1 LFLKKQSEVKKEESK
16 PVEIKKEEPKPVE
29 IKKEEPKPVEIKKE
43 EPKPVQVK
51 KERIPELQTLLDM
64 GFSDEEHLLEVL
76 KTNNFNVAHAI
87 QTLLS

>member
-1 LFLKKQSEVKKEESK
+1 LKS
-16 PVEIKKEEPKPVE
+16 
-29 IKKEEPKPVEIKKE
+29 KKE

-76 KTNNFNVAHAI
+76 KK
-87 QTLLS
+87 QTTSMLLMQFKHYYLKNTIFHFSSSRSDFSFGRNKTKTFLK